1 MARVAVLETR
11 FPHIFYVTKS
21 NMLREMDSNFNVQN
35 LATLSFTVVDIAYSK
50 LLYILAGPP
59 GSPGAEARKALAAA
73 YAAEGGL
80 VDGGYHISI

>member
-1 MARVAVLETR
+1 MARVAVLGTR
-11 FPHIFYVTKS
+11 FPHISHVTKS

-59 GSPGAEARKALAAA
+59 GSS
-73 YAAEGGL
+73 GGWTA
-80 VDGGYHISI
+80 GTIYQYSAGHPQPCSSIKF